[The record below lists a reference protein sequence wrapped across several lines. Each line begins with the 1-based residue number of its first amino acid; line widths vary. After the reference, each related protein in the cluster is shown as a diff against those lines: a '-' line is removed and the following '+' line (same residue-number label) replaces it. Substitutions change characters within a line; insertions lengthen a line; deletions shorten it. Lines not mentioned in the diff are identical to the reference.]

1 MKIAI
6 IDIDGVLNYYPATF
20 LNFIYACTKQR
31 FVTLL
36 DAKNTIPYKQYKEL
50 KSEYRKSKYKHAA
63 KPRSGAKEL
72 LQYLHKHN
80 YLIYIITS
88 RELYKDKMLQ
98 DTILWLRRN
107 KLIYDF
113 IYESR
118 KKDFTI
124 FEKFKDIDVVIEDN
138 VNNIK
143 NIMKISKARCY
154 NVVNEDNKDLQ
165 VDCNR
170 VSNLFDIIK
179 LLKQDRRRHNGKN
192 QVL

>member
-6 IDIDGVLNYYPATF
+6 IDIDGVLNYYPRTF
-20 LNFIYACTKQR
+20 LDFVSNTTEQNFN
-31 FVTLL
+31 TLL
-36 DAKNTIPYKQYKEL
+36 EAKNSIPYEKYKEL
-50 KSEYRKSKYKHAA
+50 KRRYRKSEYKHNA
-63 KPRSGAKEL
+63 KPRVGAKAL

-98 DTILWLRRN
+98 NTILWLRRN

-124 FEKFKDIDVVIEDN
+124 FEKFKDIDIVIEDN
-138 VNNIK
+138 VDNIK
-143 NIMKISKARCY
+143 NIMKISSAKCY
-154 NVVNEDNKDLQ
+154 NVINEDNKDMS
-165 VDCNR
+165 VDCHR
-170 VSNLFDIIK
+170 VKDLFEIVK
-179 LLKQDRRRHNGKN
+179 LLKQNRSKRHGKN
-192 QVL
+192 